1 MTDAI
6 SPSKP
11 TGRAALTRQAL
22 LDAGRKLFSERA
34 VDAVTI
40 DEIVLAAK
48 VAKGSFYNHF
58 ADRAALVRA
67 VTADIRSGL
76 ERAVAKANEGITDP
90 AHRTVRGF
98 CVYLAFAAQQP
109 ERAGALMRIQGG
121 HTAMDAPL
129 NQGLVKDIAAGQAS
143 GRFVLPSLEAGV
155 LLVMGSGQ
163 IALARLQESPP
174 GTDVA
179 LLAEQLCTLLLR
191 SFGLDQTAAQAIA
204 AQAATDLIRT
214 AS

>member
-6 SPSKP
+6 SLSKP
-11 TGRAALTRQAL
+11 AGRAALTRQAL

-67 VTADIRSGL
+67 VTAEIRSGL
-76 ERAVAKANEGITDP
+76 ERAVATANEGITDP

-143 GRFVLPSLEAGV
+143 GRFVLPSFEAGV
-155 LLVMGSGQ
+155 
-163 IALARLQESPP
+163 QESPP

-191 SFGLDQTAAQAIA
+191 SFGLDQTDAQAIA

>member
-1 MTDAI
+1 MTDPI
-6 SPSKP
+6 SLSTP

-40 DEIVLAAK
+40 DDIVLAAK

-58 ADRAALVRA
+58 PDRAALVRA

-90 AHRTVRGF
+90 AHRTVRGL

-109 ERAGALMRIQGG
+109 ERAGALLRIQGG
-121 HTAMDAPL
+121 HTAMDARL
-129 NQGLVKDIAAGQAS
+129 NQGLVKDIAQGQAS

-163 IALARLQESPP
+163 IALARLQESPT

-191 SFGLDQTAAQAIA
+191 SFGLGPVDAQAIA

>member
-6 SPSKP
+6 SLLKP

-40 DEIVLAAK
+40 DDIVLAAK

-58 ADRAALVRA
+58 ADRTALVRA

-76 ERAVAKANEGITDP
+76 ERAVAKANQGISDP
-90 AHRTVRGF
+90 AHRTVRGL

-143 GRFVLPSLEAGV
+143 GRFVLPSVEAGV

-174 GTDVA
+174 GMDVA

-191 SFGLDQTAAQAIA
+191 SFGLDPVDAQAIA
-204 AQAATDLIRT
+204 AQAATDLIRI

>member
-1 MTDAI
+1 MTEAI
-6 SPSKP
+6 SLLKP

-58 ADRAALVRA
+58 PDRAALVRA

-76 ERAVAKANEGITDP
+76 ERAVAKANQGITDP
-90 AHRTVRGF
+90 AHRAVRGL
-98 CVYLAFAAQQP
+98 CVYLAFAAEQP

-129 NQGLVKDIAAGQAS
+129 NQGLVKDMGAGQAS
-143 GRFVLPSLEAGV
+143 GRFALPSLEAGV

-163 IALARLQESPP
+163 IALARLQEAPP
-174 GTDVA
+174 SADVA
-179 LLAEQLCTLLLR
+179 SLAEQLGTLLLR
-191 SFGLDQTAAQAIA
+191 SFGLDPAEAQAIA

>member
-1 MTDAI
+1 
-6 SPSKP
+6 
-11 TGRAALTRQAL
+11 
-22 LDAGRKLFSERA
+22 
-34 VDAVTI
+34 
-40 DEIVLAAK
+40 
-48 VAKGSFYNHF
+48 
-58 ADRAALVRA
+58 
-67 VTADIRSGL
+67 
-76 ERAVAKANEGITDP
+76 
-90 AHRTVRGF
+90 
-98 CVYLAFAAQQP
+98 
-109 ERAGALMRIQGG
+109 MRIQGG
-121 HTAMDAPL
+121 HTTMDAPL

-191 SFGLDQTAAQAIA
+191 SFGLDQTDAQAIA

>member
-6 SPSKP
+6 SLLKP

-40 DEIVLAAK
+40 DDIVLAAK

-58 ADRAALVRA
+58 ADRNALVRA

-76 ERAVAKANEGITDP
+76 ERAVAKANEGISDP
-90 AHRTVRGF
+90 AHRTVRGL

-143 GRFVLPSLEAGV
+143 GRFVLPSVEAGV

-174 GTDVA
+174 GMDVA

-191 SFGLDQTAAQAIA
+191 SFGLDPVDAQAIA

-214 AS
+214 TS